1 MATTMFNSMPTDLLI
16 AEHREVQNAAR
27 SVLASLASWISASDS
42 EQTIAETAYRELCAL
57 GFPETWYYQCPAF
70 VLSGSRSC
78 LSISG
83 RDYVPSSEAIG
94 QLNLVTV
101 DLSPMRNG
109 RWGDCARSF
118 YIEEGQV
125 VWEPASTE
133 LASGKLFLQ
142 TLHTEMQAIAY
153 PEMTFRDLYDW
164 TNECIKASG
173 FENLDFLGNVGHS
186 IATLRQDR
194 QYIEA
199 QNIRQ
204 LNEVPFF
211 TFEPHVREVD
221 GKWGFKHE
229 NIFYFNDEGC
239 VEKL

>member
-1 MATTMFNSMPTDLLI
+1 MPLDSLI
-16 AEHREVQNAAR
+16 AEHREVQSAAK
-27 SVLASLASWISASDS
+27 SVLASLVSKISASDTEAS
-42 EQTIAETAYRELCAL
+42 IAETAYRELCAL
-57 GFPETWYYQCPAF
+57 GFSETWYYKCPAF

-78 LSISG
+78 TSISG
-83 RDYVPSSEAIG
+83 RDYVPSSETIG
-94 QLNLVTV
+94 QFNLVTV

-118 YIEEGQV
+118 YIEKGCV
-125 VWEPASTE
+125 VSEPLAPE
-133 LASGKLFLQ
+133 MASGKRFLKF
-142 TLHTEMQAIAY
+142 LHTEMQETVY
-153 PEMTFRDLYDW
+153 PEMKFHELYDW
-164 TNECIKASG
+164 ANNRIKGSG

-186 IATLRQDR
+186 IATRRKDR

-204 LNEVPFF
+204 LKDVPFF
-211 TFEPHVREVD
+211 TFEPHVRETG

-229 NIFYFNDEGC
+229 NIFYFNQDGR